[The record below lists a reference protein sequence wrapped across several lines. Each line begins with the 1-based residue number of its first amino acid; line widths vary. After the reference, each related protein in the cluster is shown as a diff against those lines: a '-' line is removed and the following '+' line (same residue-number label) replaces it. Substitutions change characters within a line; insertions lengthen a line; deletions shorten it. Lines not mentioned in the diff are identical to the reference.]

1 MPSSLLS
8 YLHPTALLVHPWWL
22 VQNQSGLEWKM
33 GGWERVSRLTSGT
46 KSGAVVDAVALPR
59 EPVSLTGGGR
69 GDC

>member
-1 MPSSLLS
+1 
-8 YLHPTALLVHPWWL
+8 
-22 VQNQSGLEWKM
+22 M